1 VKIRGPTRQLAGG
14 GSARHASRPIP
25 SPPHPERATRR
36 QPIPRLRASGP
47 GGGGCGAHPGRR
59 MRGTDGRGGPST
71 EVRRDWL
78 VAPRVAPLLVQVGL
92 MTSRPTR
99 RSAAGPRA
107 VAQLYKPPSASFLL
121 LHQTQFETPGGITS
135 HTSGD
140 SEKLPERR
148 GEERREG
155 ARRCGGGGCG
165 HGSGSRI
172 RVPPA
177 RRPARRYG
185 RAAIP
190 LRFLSGVFF
199 VSLCPFMWRI

>member
-1 VKIRGPTRQLAGG
+1 VPRDANQSHD
-14 GSARHASRPIP
+14 SARRG
-25 SPPHPERATRR
+25 R
-36 QPIPRLRASGP
+36 

-140 SEKLPERR
+140 SEKLPETR